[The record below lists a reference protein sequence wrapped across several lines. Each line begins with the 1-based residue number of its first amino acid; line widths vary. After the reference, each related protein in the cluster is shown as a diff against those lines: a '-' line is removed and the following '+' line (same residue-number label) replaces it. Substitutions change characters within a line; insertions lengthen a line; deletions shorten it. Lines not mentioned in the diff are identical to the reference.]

1 MKIKICLVILI
12 FSLMP
17 NIVFAVELPRHA
29 PNMYAD
35 WDSTENFDAVE
46 IDWYC
51 EKDADCTYWAVHN
64 WDSGYAGFQNKDGN
78 HVLLLSLWDLA
89 DGTKPEIE
97 YVSDGKNGTFG
108 GEGTGKQIFTNYN
121 WKVGRWY
128 SMRVQID
135 KENNKVIFSQ
145 WIKEEQGTW
154 EKTAAISY
162 PRTKEYFNRISV
174 FQEDFAFNNKM
185 RSCRLKNARGR
196 NVNSGKWKSLREC
209 KITNSYFPTDESTW
223 EYGVRENV
231 SYDCD
236 WGATDSYVWIQSGG
250 QDFTSNG
257 KTIPCKF
264 TINEGNITDDVS
276 ERNDEQLD
284 YNHINDKNENKNWF
298 AELMN
303 NIWNWIKKIFSHDK
317 SSQLTTEKEDSEVSM
332 PESYI
337 YDSKYLGKWYYSPCT
352 SDWSMDDIFEA
363 DFIAVDYDTAEI
375 HWQDGEV
382 EEIKF
387 ISSNKAVSNSKMNT
401 CYVLYNDTD
410 EQWICD
416 EPYDTNVSIFQSSGF
431 HRSLDAFSLGKDGFL
446 NRYNNLEK
454 CEEKAYDGPQQQMNM
469 ESASLA
475 NSWDKL
481 IGNIN
486 LYLKKTM
493 TEAEYKKVIASEQ
506 KWLDEKEKAINAVKK
521 DYAGGTLM
529 PMMVNVEA
537 INYDKERCKYLI
549 SLIKD

>member
-1 MKIKICLVILI
+1 
-12 FSLMP
+12 MP

-35 WDSTENFDAVE
+35 WYSTENFDAVE

-51 EKDADCTYWAVHN
+51 EKDANCTYWAVHN

-196 NVNSGKWKSLREC
+196 NVNSGKWKFLREC